1 MKDESGQ
8 IKKMVMLACVSIV
21 FIFPFSTFQSARAQD
36 IHFSMFDLDPL
47 LFNPAY
53 SGFFDASA
61 RFGAVYR
68 NQWASVSTPFQTVSA
83 TAEVAL
89 SRSRRNR
96 NGINGGLWVSNDRA
110 GTLGYGSTTAS
121 AIVSYFQ
128 GLGDGRN
135 IVSVG
140 LEGGIGQVG
149 FSTDGMEMADG
160 TESFNRT
167 KVFYPTLGAGVAWYC
182 QVSNELYTKLGVS
195 MRNINEPDISH
206 TGMSADTRLS
216 RRFNIYGRAEWRFT
230 DSWGLLPVVGYQRQR
245 NFNELVYGGDVR
257 WYLNEEPHSYL
268 AFSAGIIGR
277 HADAAAINLAVMW
290 REWTFAFCYDAN
302 VSRLASASHTIG
314 AFEVGIVYLMSKDNK
329 RQRKAIQCP
338 IF

>member
-1 MKDESGQ
+1 
-8 IKKMVMLACVSIV
+8 MLAICASI
-21 FIFPFSTFQSARAQD
+21 IFNFQLSTFNCAKAQD

-68 NQWASVSTPFQTVSA
+68 NQWASVSTPFQTISA
-83 TAEVAL
+83 TAEVAF
-89 SRSRRNR
+89 SRSQRNR
-96 NGINGGLWVSNDRA
+96 NGFNGGLWLSNDRA

-135 IVSVG
+135 IVSIG

-149 FSTDGMEMADG
+149 FSTDGIEMTDG

-167 KVFYPTLGAGVAWYC
+167 KALYPTLGAGVAWYC
-182 QVSNELYTKLGVS
+182 QVSDELYTKLGVS
-195 MRNINEPDISH
+195 MRNINEPDISY
-206 TGMSADTRLS
+206 TGMSDDTRLS

-230 DSWGLLPVVGYQRQR
+230 DSWALLPVVGYQRQR

-302 VSRLASASHTIG
+302 ISRLASASHTIG

-329 RQRKAIQCP
+329 RKRKAIQCP

>member
-1 MKDESGQ
+1 MKTRMTRKTNWTKGVFLLSFLSFLSFD
-8 IKKMVMLACVSIV
+8 IK
-21 FIFPFSTFQSARAQD
+21 AQD

-83 TAEVAL
+83 TAEVAFA
-89 SRSRRNR
+89 RSQRNR
-96 NGINGGLWVSNDRA
+96 NGFNGGLWVSNDRA

-121 AIVSYFQ
+121 AILSYFQ
-128 GLGDGRN
+128 GLGDGSN
-135 IVSVG
+135 IISAG
-140 LEGGIGQVG
+140 LEAGVGQVG
-149 FSTDGMEMADG
+149 FSTDGIEMTDG
-160 TESFNRT
+160 AESFSRT
-167 KVFYPTLGAGVAWYC
+167 KVLYPTLGAGLAWYC
-182 QVSNELYTKLGVS
+182 QISDVLYTKLGAS
-195 MRNINEPDISH
+195 LRNINEPDISY

-216 RRFNIYGRAEWRFT
+216 RRFNIYGRAEWRFI
-230 DSWGLLPVVGYQRQR
+230 DDWGLLPVIGYQRQR
-245 NFNELVYGGDVR
+245 NFNELVYGCDVR
-257 WYLNEEPHSYL
+257 WYLNEEPHSYM

-277 HADAAAINLAVMW
+277 HADAAAINLAVLW
-290 REWTFAFCYDAN
+290 RDWTFAFCYDAN

-314 AFEVGIVYLMSKDNK
+314 AFEVGIVYMITKDK
-329 RQRKAIQCP
+329 RKRKAIQCP

>member
-1 MKDESGQ
+1 
-8 IKKMVMLACVSIV
+8 MLATCASIILN
-21 FIFPFSTFQSARAQD
+21 FHLSTFNCAQAQD

-53 SGFFDASA
+53 SGFFDATA

-68 NQWASVSTPFQTVSA
+68 NQWASVSTPFQTFSA
-83 TAEVAL
+83 TAEVAIA
-89 SRSRRNR
+89 RSAMHR
-96 NGINGGLWVSNDRA
+96 NGFNAGLWVSNDRA

-128 GLGDGRN
+128 GIGDGSN

-140 LEGGIGQVG
+140 LEGGLGQVG
-149 FSTDGMEMADG
+149 FSTDGIEMTDG
-160 TESFNRT
+160 AESFSRT
-167 KVFYPTLGAGVAWYC
+167 KVLYPTLGAGLAWYC
-182 QVSNELYTKLGVS
+182 QISDVLYTKLGVS
-195 MRNINEPDISH
+195 MRNINEPDISY

-216 RRFNIYGRAEWRFT
+216 RRFNIYGRAEWRFI

-245 NFNELVYGGDVR
+245 NFNELVYGCDVR
-257 WYLNEEPHSYL
+257 WYLNEDPHSYMAL
-268 AFSAGIIGR
+268 SAGIIGR
-277 HADAAAINLAVMW
+277 HGDAAAINLAVLW
-290 REWTFAFCYDAN
+290 RDWTFAFCYDAN

-314 AFEVGIVYLMSKDNK
+314 AFEVGIVYMITKDK
-329 RQRKAIQCP
+329 RKRKAIQCP

>member
-1 MKDESGQ
+1 MKTRMTRKTYWTKGVFLLSFFSFLSFD
-8 IKKMVMLACVSIV
+8 IK
-21 FIFPFSTFQSARAQD
+21 AQD

-140 LEGGIGQVG
+140 LEGGI
-149 FSTDGMEMADG
+149 FAAEIDTHLI
-160 TESFNRT
+160 
-167 KVFYPTLGAGVAWYC
+167 KPFY
-182 QVSNELYTKLGVS
+182 
-195 MRNINEPDISH
+195 
-206 TGMSADTRLS
+206 
-216 RRFNIYGRAEWRFT
+216 
-230 DSWGLLPVVGYQRQR
+230 
-245 NFNELVYGGDVR
+245 
-257 WYLNEEPHSYL
+257 
-268 AFSAGIIGR
+268 
-277 HADAAAINLAVMW
+277 
-290 REWTFAFCYDAN
+290 
-302 VSRLASASHTIG
+302 
-314 AFEVGIVYLMSKDNK
+314 
-329 RQRKAIQCP
+329 
-338 IF
+338 

>member
-1 MKDESGQ
+1 
-8 IKKMVMLACVSIV
+8 MLATCASIILN
-21 FIFPFSTFQSARAQD
+21 FHLSTFNCAQAQD

-53 SGFFDASA
+53 SGFFDATA

-68 NQWASVSTPFQTVSA
+68 NQWASVSTPFQTFSA

-89 SRSRRNR
+89 ARSAVHR
-96 NGINGGLWVSNDRA
+96 NGFNAGLWVSNDRA

-128 GLGDGRN
+128 GIGDGSN

-140 LEGGIGQVG
+140 LEGGLGQVG
-149 FSTDGMEMADG
+149 FSTDGIVMTDG

-167 KVFYPTLGAGVAWYC
+167 KVLYPTLGAGVALYS
-182 QVSNELYTKLGVS
+182 QISDVLYTKLGVS
-195 MRNINEPDISH
+195 LRNINEPDISH
-206 TGMSADTRLS
+206 TDIAADARLS
-216 RRFNIYGRAEWRFT
+216 RHFNIYGRAEWRFLS
-230 DSWGLLPVVGYQRQR
+230 DWGLLPVVGYQRQR
-245 NFNELVYGGDVR
+245 NFNEMVYGCDVR
-257 WYLNEEPHSYL
+257 WYVDEDPRRYL

-277 HADAAAINLAVMW
+277 HADAAAIDLAVLW
-290 REWTFAFCYDAN
+290 RSWTFAFCYDVN
-302 VSRLASASHTIG
+302 LSRLATASHTIG
-314 AFEVGIVYLMSKDNK
+314 AFEVGVVYMIHKDN
-329 RQRKAIQCP
+329 RRRRAIQCP

>member
-1 MKDESGQ
+1 MKNRCRRT
-8 IKKMVMLACVSIV
+8 LYCVSLF
-21 FIFPFSTFQSARAQD
+21 FILHSSFFTPLHAQD

-53 SGFFDASA
+53 SGFFDATA

-68 NQWASVSTPFQTVSA
+68 NQWASVSTPFQTFSA

-89 SRSRRNR
+89 ARSALHR
-96 NGINGGLWVSNDRA
+96 NGFNAGLWVSNDRA

-128 GLGDGRN
+128 GIGDGSN

-140 LEGGIGQVG
+140 LEGGLGQVG
-149 FSTDGMEMADG
+149 FSTDGIVMTDG

-167 KVFYPTLGAGVAWYC
+167 KVIYPTLGAGVALYS
-182 QVSNELYTKLGVS
+182 QLSDVLYTKLGAS
-195 MRNINEPDISH
+195 LRNINEPDISH
-206 TGMSADTRLS
+206 TDIAADARLS
-216 RRFNIYGRAEWRFT
+216 RHFNIYGRAEWRFLS
-230 DSWGLLPVVGYQRQR
+230 DWGLLPVVGYQRQR
-245 NFNELVYGGDVR
+245 NFNEMVYGCDVR
-257 WYLNEEPHSYL
+257 WYVDEDPRRYL

-277 HADAAAINLAVMW
+277 HADAAAIDLAVLW
-290 REWTFAFCYDAN
+290 RSWTFAFCYDVN
-302 VSRLASASHTIG
+302 LSRLATASHTIG
-314 AFEVGIVYLMSKDNK
+314 AFEVGVVYMIHKDNRK
-329 RQRKAIQCP
+329 RRAIQCP